1 MSTQMEDV
9 LGVPQILELIE
20 AEGEFLQS
28 VKKEYLT
35 EYPEDYYDY
44 SLLSIHYKNLELI
57 MEKLSSHKSK
67 LKTMLELLAF
77 IPNLEFPLHKNVKI
91 LTVHQLYEIKEY
103 IY

>member
-67 LKTMLELLAF
+67 LKTMLELLL
-77 IPNLEFPLHKNVKI
+77 P
-91 LTVHQLYEIKEY
+91 
-103 IY
+103 